1 MSAFITEAKPST
13 VTSSDDGG
21 YVHDPS
27 AFDGDGTAS
36 AENNAGDSADETGAD
51 WTENPRNPAAVDREF
66 DWRGWVLVGV
76 IIIAFIVAPISILL
90 WPPTLNYFVALL
102 ILPLFPAALLA
113 ITAVWATTRP

>member
-1 MSAFITEAKPST
+1 M
-13 VTSSDDGG
+13 TSSDDGS

-27 AFDGDGTAS
+27 AFDGDVDGDGDSDGA
-36 AENNAGDSADETGAD
+36 ANATNKTGDSADETGPD
-51 WTENPRNPAAVDREF
+51 WTENPQNPATVDRDF

-76 IIIAFIVAPISILL
+76 IIVAFLVAPISILL

-113 ITAVWATTRP
+113 VTAVWATTRP